1 MATIII
7 KNSTGSGVVPS
18 SLVQGEL
25 AINTKDGRLFY
36 GSGSGNIVKEFT
48 GSGGGGSTNTGSLL
62 TTASVSLNTITFTKG
77 DGSTFPITVNT
88 GSGGGGGSTFPYTG
102 SAIISGSLTI
112 TGSLIVSNS
121 IDSNTRLLYDSL
133 GFSIID
139 WENKELFDSTGANS
153 ISWNTR
159 RLFTP
164 IGNRAFEYG
173 YSDYASRSYVYH
185 QQNVAAIE
193 QESLSNTN
201 LEYSGYTI
209 EATVDATPAVG
220 DLIYLNTDGIWY
232 AVDQSTDT
240 STKLLGVNIDGTNVL
255 LEGDITLSNITT
267 PDHGL
272 PLYIRQG
279 NGRTLSSTIPTSG
292 YVRVIGHCYYQ
303 NGTTSTQWIVKF
315 RPSNDWYEI

>member
-48 GSGGGGSTNTGSLL
+48 GSGGGG
-62 TTASVSLNTITFTKG
+62 
-77 DGSTFPITVNT
+77 
-88 GSGGGGGSTFPYTG
+88 GSTFPYTG

-121 IDSNTRLLYDSL
+121 IDSNARLLYDSL
-133 GFSIID
+133 GLSIID
-139 WENKELFDSTGANS
+139 WENKELFDSTGASS
-153 ISWNTR
+153 IVWDAR

-164 IGNRAFEYG
+164 AGNRALDYG
-173 YSDYASRSYVYH
+173 YSDYASRSFIYH
-185 QQNVAAIE
+185 QQNVAATE

-209 EATVDATPAVG
+209 EATVDAFSAAG
-220 DLIYLNTDGIWY
+220 DLVYLNTDGIWY
-232 AVDQSTDT
+232 VVDQTTNT
-240 STKLLGVNIDGTNVL
+240 STKLLGINIDGNNVL
-255 LEGDITLSNITT
+255 LEGDIILNNVTL

-315 RPSNDWYEI
+315 RPANDWYKI